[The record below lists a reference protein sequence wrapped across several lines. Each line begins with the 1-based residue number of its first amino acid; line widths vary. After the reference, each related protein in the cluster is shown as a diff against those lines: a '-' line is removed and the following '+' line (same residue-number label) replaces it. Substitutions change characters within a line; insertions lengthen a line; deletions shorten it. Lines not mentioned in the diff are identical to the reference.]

1 MNNSQQQDSTSRG
14 LSSKELKQKLIQVV
28 KNKGIYDSMKVI
40 TATLIS
46 KNFLKEPNCH
56 WYLKFLVT
64 TQKQISS

>member
-40 TATLIS
+40 AATLIS
-46 KNFLKEPNCH
+46 RNLKKS
-56 WYLKFLVT
+56 LIV
-64 TQKQISS
+64 IVI

>member
-46 KNFLKEPNCH
+46 RNLKKS
-56 WYLKFLVT
+56 LIV
-64 TQKQISS
+64 IVI